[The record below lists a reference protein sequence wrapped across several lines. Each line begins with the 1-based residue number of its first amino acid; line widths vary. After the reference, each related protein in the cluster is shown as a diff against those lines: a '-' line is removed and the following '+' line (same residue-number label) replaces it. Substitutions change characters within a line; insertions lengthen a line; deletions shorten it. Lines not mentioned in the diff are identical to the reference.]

1 MSGKEKRG
9 KRRRTNGEGGGKND
23 DDDDFLKRIRNE
35 NKLTNINSLIVT
47 WRMKKTQLSHTQ
59 DTKCKLCRIEI
70 NYGFPGKEKKGLRCK
85 HPRDVRGV
93 LLSSYQVRFF
103 LPFPSSHPP
112 TPQLYS
118 NECKNRRGKKRE
130 LSIAHARTTRK
141 NSRTN
146 RMPKNE

>member
-9 KRRRTNGEGGGKND
+9 KRRKTNGEGGGKND

-70 NYGFPGKEKKGLRCK
+70 NYGFPGKEKKGLRK
-85 HPRDVRGV
+85 TF
-93 LLSSYQVRFF
+93 FF
-103 LPFPSSHPP
+103 LDKPPHLHHHHHHLHPP
-112 TPQLYS
+112 PFKIYDDTHKIPS
-118 NECKNRRGKKRE
+118 V
-130 LSIAHARTTRK
+130 S
-141 NSRTN
+141 
-146 RMPKNE
+146 